1 MQVIERFKELSKI
14 ERCSFK
20 SEAMRDYLVEQGKA
34 YGYEVTVDEAGNV
47 LCHKEGSMLSLQSH
61 YDMVC
66 IGNAPKL
73 EMFEENGWLKA
84 KESTLGAD
92 NGMGMAMMLCLM
104 AEGAPVDCLFTADEE
119 VGLLGARALDVP
131 LKDVPMLN
139 LDSEEEGEVTIGCAG
154 GVDVMAVMPLTYETK
169 IAHCYRIEVSGLP
182 GGHSGVDIHKNIP
195 NAIKELVAQ
204 IDAGAQ
210 LVELEGGE
218 RRNSIAKR
226 AHAVIASE
234 VELEGHEYL
243 GRQEVAVVNESGDVL
258 KMLQTFVHGVRTN
271 NDELGIV
278 QSSINL
284 AQVMMDEKG
293 FNVQLSAR
301 SMETQ
306 ELRDLETEMVDYFEA
321 FGCIVATE
329 GFYPPWAPQQND
341 FAKEVLEANKE
352 VFENATFGA
361 IHAGL
366 ECGVIKER
374 YPAVDMASIGPNI
387 VAPHS
392 TAEAVELASVERVF
406 EVVKQIVACRS

>member
-14 ERCSFK
+14 GRCSFK
-20 SEAMRDYLVEQGKA
+20 SDTMRDYLVEQGKA
-34 YGYEVTVDEAGNV
+34 CGYEVSVDEAGNV
-47 LCHKEGSMLSLQSH
+47 LCHKSGSTLNLQAH

-66 IGNAPKL
+66 IGNAPQL
-73 EMFEENGWLKA
+73 EMFEEEGWLKA

-92 NGMGMAMMLCLM
+92 NGIGMAMMLCLM

-119 VGLLGARALDVP
+119 VGLLGARALNVP
-131 LKDVPMLN
+131 LKNVPMLN

-154 GVDVMAVMPLTYETK
+154 GVDVMAVKPLSYTTK
-169 IAHCYRIEVSGLP
+169 TAHCYRVEVSGFP

-195 NAIKELVAQ
+195 NAIKELAAQ
-204 IDAGAQ
+204 IDAGTQ

-226 AHAVIASE
+226 AHAVIASDTQLDG
-234 VELEGHEYL
+234 LEYAGYK
-243 GRQEVAVVNESGDVL
+243 EVAVINESADLL
-258 KMLQTFVHGVRTN
+258 KMLVGFVHGVRAH

-284 AQVMMDEKG
+284 AQVSTDEKG

-306 ELRDLETEMVDYFEA
+306 ELHDLEAETVDYFEA
-321 FGCIVATE
+321 FGCNVKTE
-329 GFYPPWAPQQND
+329 GFYPPWAPEQNA
-341 FAKEVLEANKE
+341 FAKVVLEANKE
-352 VFENATFGA
+352 VFENAMFGA

-374 YPAVDMASIGPNI
+374 YPSVDMASIGPNI

-392 TAEAVELASVERVF
+392 TAEAVELASVERVYR
-406 EVVKQIVACRS
+406 VVRDIVYTEK